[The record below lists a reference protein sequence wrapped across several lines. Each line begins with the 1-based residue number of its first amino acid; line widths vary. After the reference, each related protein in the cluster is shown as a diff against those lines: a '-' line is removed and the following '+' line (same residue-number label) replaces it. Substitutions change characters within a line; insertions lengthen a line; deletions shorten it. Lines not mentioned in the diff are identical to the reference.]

1 MMVLFM
7 EKEQDSRSSEMCSD
21 IKITVTVLDNSQTLH
36 NNIFTVTLNN
46 LGIT

>member
-21 IKITVTVLDNSQTLH
+21 IKITVTVLDNSQTLN

-46 LGIT
+46 LDIT